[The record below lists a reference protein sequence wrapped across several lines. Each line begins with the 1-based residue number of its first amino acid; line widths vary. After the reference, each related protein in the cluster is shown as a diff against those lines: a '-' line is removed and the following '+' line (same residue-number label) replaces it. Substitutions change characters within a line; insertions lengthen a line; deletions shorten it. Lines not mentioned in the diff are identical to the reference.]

1 MREVLEIQNMVSL
14 TAINT
19 PIISSSPP
27 YGSDLVGVMEWR
39 EKPISGIRSCLWAV
53 TMPPL

>member
-1 MREVLEIQNMVSL
+1 MQEVLEIQNTVSL

-19 PIISSSPP
+19 SIVSSPPP
-27 YGSDLVGVMEWR
+27 YGSDLVGEMEWR

-53 TMPPL
+53 TIPSL

>member
-1 MREVLEIQNMVSL
+1 MREVLETQNMVSL

-19 PIISSSPP
+19 SIISSPPP
-27 YGSDLVGVMEWR
+27 YGSDLAGVMEWR
-39 EKPISGIRSCLWAV
+39 EKPISGMRSCLWAV